1 MSELVPIFV
10 VWIVFY
16 YTYKLIGLYARRKE
30 RLLMIEK
37 MNAVGDVGIDDKEL
51 FAHSF
56 TALRVGCLLI
66 GVGIGLLIGVII
78 QTMLVSAGY
87 DMNQW
92 ADRKLFEISSR
103 TQVFPSPKGLKKCFR
118 YGCLTLCD
126 SSVTHL
132 LKRSLIYPKLWMFAK
147 TF

>member
-78 QTMLVSAGY
+78 QTMLVSTGY

-92 ADRKLFEISSR
+92 ADRKLFEISLTACVLLFGGLGLLVSYPLER
-103 TQVFPSPKGLKKCFR
+103 KFFPPQK
-118 YGCLTLCD
+118 D
-126 SSVTHL
+126 
-132 LKRSLIYPKLWMFAK
+132 
-147 TF
+147 

>member
-10 VWIVFY
+10 VWTVFY

-56 TALRVGCLLI
+56 TACGAVLFDVLNKYELQEVYKI
-66 GVGIGLLIGVII
+66 GRAHV
-78 QTMLVSAGY
+78 
-87 DMNQW
+87 
-92 ADRKLFEISSR
+92 
-103 TQVFPSPKGLKKCFR
+103 
-118 YGCLTLCD
+118 
-126 SSVTHL
+126 
-132 LKRSLIYPKLWMFAK
+132 
-147 TF
+147 

>member
-10 VWIVFY
+10 VWTVFY

-56 TALRVGCLLI
+56 TALRVNCLLI
-66 GVGIGLLIGVII
+66 GVKIRLLIKVII
-78 QTMLVSAGY
+78 QTMLVNAGY

-92 ADRKLFEISSR
+92 ADRKLFEISLTACVLLFGGLGLLVSYPLER
-103 TQVFPSPKGLKKCFR
+103 KFFPPQK
-118 YGCLTLCD
+118 D
-126 SSVTHL
+126 
-132 LKRSLIYPKLWMFAK
+132 
-147 TF
+147 

>member
-1 MSELVPIFV
+1 MSDLVPIFI

-37 MNAVGDVGIDDKEL
+37 MNVVGDLELPDKDVL
-51 FAHSF
+51 KRSF

-66 GVGIGLLIGVII
+66 GVMV
-78 QTMLVSAGY
+78 QTMLVNAGY

-92 ADRKLFEISSR
+92 TDRKLFEMSLTACVLLFGGIGLLVSYPLER
-103 TQVFPSPKGLKKCFR
+103 KFFPPQK
-118 YGCLTLCD
+118 D
-126 SSVTHL
+126 
-132 LKRSLIYPKLWMFAK
+132 
-147 TF
+147 

>member
-66 GVGIGLLIGVII
+66 GVEIGLLIGVII

-92 ADRKLFEISSR
+92 ADRKLFEISLTACVLLFGGLGLLVSYPLER
-103 TQVFPSPKGLKKCFR
+103 KFFPPQK
-118 YGCLTLCD
+118 D
-126 SSVTHL
+126 
-132 LKRSLIYPKLWMFAK
+132 
-147 TF
+147 

>member
-78 QTMLVSAGY
+78 QTMLVSAG
-87 DMNQW
+87 W
-92 ADRKLFEISSR
+92 ADRKLFEISLTACVLLFGGLGLLVSYPLER
-103 TQVFPSPKGLKKCFR
+103 KFFPPQK
-118 YGCLTLCD
+118 D
-126 SSVTHL
+126 
-132 LKRSLIYPKLWMFAK
+132 
-147 TF
+147 

>member
-92 ADRKLFEISSR
+92 ADRKLFEISLTACVLLFR
-103 TQVFPSPKGLKKCFR
+103 GLGLLASCP
-118 YGCLTLCD
+118 
-126 SSVTHL
+126 
-132 LKRSLIYPKLWMFAK
+132 LKRKIFPPQKD
-147 TF
+147 

>member
-1 MSELVPIFV
+1 MSDLVPIFI

-37 MNAVGDVGIDDKEL
+37 MNVVGDMELPDKDVL
-51 FAHSF
+51 KHSF

-66 GVGIGLLIGVII
+66 GVGVGLLIGVMV

-92 ADRKLFEISSR
+92 PDRKLFEMSLTACVLLFGGIGLLVSYPLER
-103 TQVFPSPKGLKKCFR
+103 KFFPPQK
-118 YGCLTLCD
+118 D
-126 SSVTHL
+126 
-132 LKRSLIYPKLWMFAK
+132 
-147 TF
+147 

>member
-10 VWIVFY
+10 VWTVFY

-37 MNAVGDVGIDDKEL
+37 MNVVGDLELPDKETL
-51 FAHSF
+51 THSF

-66 GVGIGLLIGVII
+66 GVGVGLLIGVMV

-92 ADRKLFEISSR
+92 TDRKLFDMSFTACMLLFGGI
-103 TQVFPSPKGLKKCFR
+103 GL
-118 YGCLTLCD
+118 LV
-126 SSVTHL
+126 S
-132 LKRSLIYPKLWMFAK
+132 YPLERKFFHSQK
-147 TF
+147 D

>member
-66 GVGIGLLIGVII
+66 GVII

-92 ADRKLFEISSR
+92 ADRKLFEISLTACVLLFGGLGLLVSYPLER
-103 TQVFPSPKGLKKCFR
+103 KFFPPQK
-118 YGCLTLCD
+118 D
-126 SSVTHL
+126 
-132 LKRSLIYPKLWMFAK
+132 
-147 TF
+147 

>member
-56 TALRVGCLLI
+56 TALRVGWLLI

-92 ADRKLFEISSR
+92 ADRKLFEISLTACVLLFGGLGLLVSYPLER
-103 TQVFPSPKGLKKCFR
+103 KFFPPQK
-118 YGCLTLCD
+118 D
-126 SSVTHL
+126 
-132 LKRSLIYPKLWMFAK
+132 
-147 TF
+147 

>member
-1 MSELVPIFV
+1 MSDLVPIFI

-37 MNAVGDVGIDDKEL
+37 MNVVGDLELPDKDVL
-51 FAHSF
+51 KRSF

-66 GVGIGLLIGVII
+66 GVGVGLLIGVMV
-78 QTMLVSAGY
+78 QTMLVNAGY

-92 ADRKLFEISSR
+92 PDRKLFEMSFTACVLLFGGIGLLVSYPLER
-103 TQVFPSPKGLKKCFR
+103 KFFPPQKN
-118 YGCLTLCD
+118 
-126 SSVTHL
+126 
-132 LKRSLIYPKLWMFAK
+132 
-147 TF
+147 